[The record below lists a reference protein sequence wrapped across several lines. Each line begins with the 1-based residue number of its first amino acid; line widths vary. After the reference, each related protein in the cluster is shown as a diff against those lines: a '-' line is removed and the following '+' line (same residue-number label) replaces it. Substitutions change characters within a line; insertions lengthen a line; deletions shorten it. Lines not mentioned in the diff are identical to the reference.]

1 MQEAMKRKTMSRK
14 TQKTI
19 SEGLDFE
26 DLKGLVDNMVV
37 IDLYKPKIGDVE
49 DTVVV
54 AFNVTYEDPAK
65 DLADFIETSTVEH
78 LDVEVASAPDA
89 NGVWKVFVEFQ
100 RDHNL
105 FEKVQE
111 MLNNVDQITSRD
123 DGQWMYRAFR
133 VKKEVEFNEQNFRRD
148 VVDSRYEYR
157 KKFLRNE
164 EPEQP
169 DELEESWLRR
179 LRELQKLNA

>member
-1 MQEAMKRKTMSRK
+1 MKKKVKHRKN
-14 TQKTI
+14 QKII
-19 SEGLDFE
+19 SEGLNFE
-26 DLKGLVDNMVV
+26 DLKGLVDNMIV

-65 DLADFIETSTVEH
+65 DLADFIETSTLEH
-78 LDVEVASAPDA
+78 LDVDVSSAPDE

-105 FEKVQE
+105 FEKVQQL
-111 MLNNVDQITSRD
+111 LNNVDQITSRD
-123 DGQWMYRAFR
+123 DGQWTYRAFK
-133 VKKEVEFNEQNFRRD
+133 VKKEQEFSEENFRRD
-148 VVDSRYEYR
+148 IVDSRYEYR

-164 EPEQP
+164 EPDQP
-169 DELEESWLRR
+169 DELEEGWLRR

>member
-1 MQEAMKRKTMSRK
+1 MKKRNNQNHKI
-14 TQKTI
+14 QKTI
-19 SEGLDFE
+19 SEGLKFE
-26 DLKGLVDNMVV
+26 DLKGLVDGMIV

-54 AFNVTYEDPAK
+54 AFNVTYEEPAK

-78 LDVEVASAPDA
+78 LDVEVSSAPDA

-105 FEKVQE
+105 FEKIQE

-123 DGQWMYRAFR
+123 NGTWTYRAFR
-133 VKKEVEFNEQNFRRD
+133 VKKEVEFNEKNFKRD
-148 VVDSRYEYR
+148 VIDSRYEYR

-164 EPEQP
+164 KSEQP
-169 DELEESWLRR
+169 DELEESWLQKIK
-179 LRELQKLNA
+179 ELQNLNA

>member
-1 MQEAMKRKTMSRK
+1 MREAMKNKTTHPMTRKR
-14 TQKTI
+14 I
-19 SEGLDFE
+19 SEGLKFE
-26 DLKGLVDNMVV
+26 DLKGLVDSMIV

-78 LDVEVASAPDA
+78 LDVEVAGAPDA

-105 FEKVQE
+105 FEKIQE

-123 DGQWMYRAFR
+123 EGQWMYRAFR

-148 VVDSRYEYR
+148 IVDSRYEYR